1 MYIEYKKGGSII
13 KKIILSILYFTL
25 LIPIYANAS
34 EGSLVKVGNK
44 YYETFEEAL
53 ANAGTNDTI
62 ALLSDVKLKET
73 QNINKKININLNGND
88 VTAPERVFLVNG
100 GNLNITGKGKIK
112 EAKPNMGAIAL
123 IGSENPIDTDYSTVT
138 IGENVLLEGWS
149 GIFITHN
156 NKKSYGVKVDFSGKI
171 NSLTDSEG
179 VTGSGIY
186 VNGNISDKNNHPVIN
201 IKDGAEI
208 TSTGVG
214 LYIAG
219 YSTFNI
225 RKAKIDGIEAGIGI
239 KAGVLNID
247 GAEVKSTGPDE
258 TPTEGYNNGIK
269 ASGTS
274 IQIESNNGYPGNI
287 EINIDSGTFTSKNSF
302 VLYEYIG
309 KGTSSQVTAL
319 DISGGTF
326 TGKKEVITISN
337 SLKEFHSK
345 FISGGKYSSNPT
357 EYLKSGFSASLE
369 NGLYVVSQ
377 GTIKTVSLLD
387 EDENSSGKTILIT
400 AIISII
406 LLSLIYIN
414 RRKILNL
421 VR

>member
-1 MYIEYKKGGSII
+1 MR
-13 KKIILSILYFTL
+13 KIIFSILSLAL
-25 LIPIYANAS
+25 LIPIHVNAS
-34 EGSLVKVGNK
+34 VGSLVKVGNK

-53 ANAGTNDTI
+53 ANAGPNDTI
-62 ALLSDVKLKET
+62 TLLSDVKLKET
-73 QNINKKININLNGND
+73 QNINKEVNINLNGND
-88 VTAPERVFLVNG
+88 IIAPERVFLVNG
-100 GNLNITGKGKIK
+100 GSLNITGSGKIK
-112 EAKPNMGAIAL
+112 ETQPNMGAVAL

-138 IGENVLLEGWS
+138 IGEEVSLEGWA

-171 NSLTDSEG
+171 NSLADSEG
-179 VTGSGIY
+179 ITGSGIY
-186 VNGNISDKNNHPVIN
+186 VNGNINDKNNHPVIN

-239 KAGVLNID
+239 KSGVLNID
-247 GAEVKSTGPDE
+247 GAEVKSNGPDE

-326 TGKKEVITISN
+326 TGKKESIAISD
-337 SLKEFHSK
+337 SLKGFHNK

-357 EYLKSGFSASLE
+357 EFLKSGYSASLE

-377 GTIKTVSLLD
+377 GTMKAVSLLD
-387 EDENSSGKTILIT
+387 EGGNSSGKIILIT
-400 AIISII
+400 TIFSII
-406 LLSLIYIN
+406 LLSLVYIN